1 MALWEARRGYGDG
14 VALVVLEDPG
24 FKESR
29 RETETWHH
37 VAESESLKRGQ

>member
-1 MALWEARRGYGDG
+1 MALWEARGGYGDG
-14 VALVVLEDPG
+14 VASVVLEDPG